1 MILLII
7 FLDDFHKESL
17 CKIPVYFLDSS
28 FLFFFFFTFVSL
40 IKVYIT
46 HQKTTTML
54 ALGILIE

>member
-28 FLFFFFFTFVSL
+28 FLFFFFFL
-40 IKVYIT
+40 IKFYIT